1 MIENEFKIMLTKEQ
15 YEKLLSEYDFS
26 TVTQTNHYYDTDRLE
41 MSERHI
47 TVRVR
52 ELDGKFF
59 LQMKLPTGRE
69 LSRVELSREL
79 DGLPERLSGELL
91 KTLANEDFPALK
103 RLGSLTTTRSIRK
116 FDGGEI
122 DLDRSE
128 YFGKV
133 DHEVEIEFT
142 DEQAASEVLNEITK
156 TLGIKPDS
164 NVCTGK
170 IRRFLE
176 EYQKQSSSQCRK

>member
-1 MIENEFKIMLTKEQ
+1 MLTKEQ
-15 YEKLLSEYDFS
+15 YEKLLGEYNFT
-26 TVTQTNHYYDTDRLE
+26 TVTQINHYYDTDKLE
-41 MSERHI
+41 MSARHI

-52 ELDGKFF
+52 ELDDKFF
-59 LQMKLPTGRE
+59 LQMKLPTGTDF
-69 LSRVELSREL
+69 SRVELSREL
-79 DGLPERLSGELL
+79 DGLPDSLSGELL
-91 KTLANEDFPALK
+91 KSLANEDFPTLK
-103 RLGSLTTTRSIRK
+103 RLGSLSTTRSIRK

-128 YFGKV
+128 YFGNV

-142 DEQAASEVLNEITK
+142 DEQAARAVLNEITK
-156 TLGIKPDS
+156 LLGIKPDS

-176 EYQKQSSSQCRK
+176 EYKKHSSALNRK

>member
-15 YEKLLSEYDFS
+15 YEGLLSKYDFT
-26 TVTQTNHYYDTDRLE
+26 TVTQVNHYYDTDKLE
-41 MSERHI
+41 MSARHI

-52 ELDGKFF
+52 ELDDKFF
-59 LQMKLPTGRE
+59 LQMKLPTCTDF
-69 LSRVELSREL
+69 SRVELSREL
-79 DGLPERLSGELL
+79 DGIPDELSGELL
-91 KTLANEDFPALK
+91 KSLSNEDFPALK
-103 RLGSLTTTRSIRK
+103 RLGSLSTTRNIRK
-116 FDGGEI
+116 FNGGEI

-128 YFGKV
+128 YFGKT

-142 DEQAASEVLNEITK
+142 DERAARAVLNEITK

-176 EYQKQSSSQCRK
+176 EYQKQAIAR

>member
-15 YEKLLSEYDFS
+15 YEKLLSEYDF
-26 TVTQTNHYYDTDRLE
+26 TAVTQVNHYYDTDKLE
-41 MSERHI
+41 MSARHI

-52 ELDGKFF
+52 ELDGKFY
-59 LQMKLPTGRE
+59 LQMKLPTGKDF
-69 LSRVELSREL
+69 SRVELSREL
-79 DGLPERLSGELL
+79 DGLPDRLSGELL
-91 KTLANEDFPALK
+91 KSLADEDFPTLE
-103 RLGSLTTTRSIRK
+103 RLGSLSTTRSVRK

-142 DEQAASEVLNEITK
+142 DEKAARAALDEITR
-156 TLGIKPDS
+156 LLDIKPDFE
-164 NVCTGK
+164 VCTGK
-170 IRRFLE
+170 IRRFLN
-176 EYQKQSSSQCRK
+176 EYKKQSAECGEN

>member
-15 YEKLLSEYDFS
+15 YEKLLSEYDFM
-26 TVTQTNHYYDTDRLE
+26 TVTQINRYYDTDRLE

-59 LQMKLPTGRE
+59 LQMKLPTDRE

-91 KTLANEDFPALK
+91 RSLAGEDLPELK
-103 RLGSLTTTRSIRK
+103 KLGSLTTTRSVRK

-133 DHEVEIEFT
+133 DYEVEIEFT
-142 DEQAASEVLNEITK
+142 DEENARAVLAEITR
-156 TLGIKPDS
+156 LLDIKPS
-164 NVCTGK
+164 SEVCTGK

-176 EYQKQSSSQCRK
+176 EYKKQFAE